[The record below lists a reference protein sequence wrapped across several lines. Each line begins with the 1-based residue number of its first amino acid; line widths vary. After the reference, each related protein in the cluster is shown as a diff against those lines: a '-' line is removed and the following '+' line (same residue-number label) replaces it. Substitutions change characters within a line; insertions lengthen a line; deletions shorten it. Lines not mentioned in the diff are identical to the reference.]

1 LSLFVT
7 NYILKIK
14 YSYQYDF
21 VNTYPGTSSLLPV
34 FHVIYKSTVK
44 KLDTE
49 RILNSLREGGDVA
62 SRMEYFEPRQA
73 QLDFMELVI
82 KCFNEN
88 AIGAAEAG
96 TGVGKSFAYLLPA
109 MHFAVESGERV
120 VISTATITLQQQL
133 FGKDIPLVKDAINAK
148 LKAVLV
154 KGRGNYLCRRRLLD
168 ALREP
173 ELAGSDEREQLEDI
187 SRWAETS
194 KGGGREELAFAP
206 VEPVWSRVC
215 SDAELCMGKSCPE
228 QSRCFVLAL
237 RREAAAARIIVVNH
251 HLLFADLAARR
262 DGAGYEAAAVLPP
275 YARVVIDEAH
285 TIEKAATS
293 FFSGEFSRIGILHYA
308 GRLYRKR
315 RAKKSGLLVRICSMF
330 PDGDDSLKTLAAA
343 LDGIRAAADD
353 LDKPGLELCGP
364 DGVFRFSPSRNGAD
378 GAESAL
384 FPPLLAL
391 RKKLLAFTAMAREII
406 KLLPQNDTDD
416 LFATGTSAVWELNAL
431 LRRFEGIAG
440 ICSAFTDYRER
451 PGEVM
456 WIERRGAGAAGADVW
471 PVFTQSPVELAESLK
486 ESLFLP
492 NKTVVCVS
500 ATLAVSENFNYWAMR
515 CGAAFAADR
524 PFLTGCFP
532 SPFPYSSAV
541 LLAVPDDAPLPDEPD
556 YQAFVDRSVGQLAS
570 AAGGSA
576 LALFTS
582 YQSLQSAWLTAQP
595 ELTALGIRCLKQ
607 GDDDRSRL
615 LQTFLNDTQ
624 SVLFATDS
632 FWEGVDA
639 PGDTLRLVILCR
651 LPFRTPSDPVFEA
664 RREAVEKNGGNPFM
678 DLSLPEAVMKFK
690 QGFGRLMRRSSDRGV
705 VAVLDGRILKKR
717 YGAFFL
723 QSLPETR
730 ASFGSFSG
738 ILRDT
743 ENFLWNREQASPDS

>member
-1 LSLFVT
+1 
-7 NYILKIK
+7 
-14 YSYQYDF
+14 
-21 VNTYPGTSSLLPV
+21 
-34 FHVIYKSTVK
+34 
-44 KLDTE
+44 
-49 RILNSLREGGDVA
+49 
-62 SRMEYFEPRQA
+62 
-73 QLDFMELVI
+73 
-82 KCFNEN
+82 
-88 AIGAAEAG
+88 
-96 TGVGKSFAYLLPA
+96 
-109 MHFAVESGERV
+109 
-120 VISTATITLQQQL
+120 
-133 FGKDIPLVKDAINAK
+133 
-148 LKAVLV
+148 
-154 KGRGNYLCRRRLLD
+154 LD

-173 ELAGSDEREQLEDI
+173 ELAGSDEQEQLEDI

-194 KGGGREELAFAP
+194 RGGGREELAFVP
-206 VEPVWSRVC
+206 IESVWSRVC
-215 SDAELCMGKSCPE
+215 SDADLCMGKACPE
-228 QSRCFVLAL
+228 QTRCFVLAL
-237 RREAAAARIIVVNH
+237 RREAAAAKIIVVNH
-251 HLLFADLAARR
+251 HLLFADLAARK

-293 FFSGEFSRIGILHYA
+293 FFSGEFSRVGILHYA
-308 GRLYRKR
+308 GRLYRRR
-315 RAKKSGLLVRICSMF
+315 RARPGMAVKNGLLVRICSLL
-330 PDGDDSLKTLAAA
+330 PDGDDSLQTLVA
-343 LDGIRAAADD
+343 LLDDIRAAASD
-353 LDKPGLELCGP
+353 LDRPGLELCAA
-364 DGVFRFSPSRNGAD
+364 DGVFRFSPSRNDAD

-391 RKKLLAFTAMAREII
+391 RKKLLAFTEAAREII
-406 KLLPQNDTDD
+406 ELLPENDADD
-416 LFATGTSAVWELNAL
+416 PSVTGASSVWELKAI

-440 ICSAFTDYRER
+440 ICSAFTGYREK

-456 WIERRGAGAAGADVW
+456 WIERRGSGGRAADVW
-471 PVFTQSPVELAESLK
+471 PVFTQSPVDLAESLK

-492 NKTVVCVS
+492 NKTVICVS
-500 ATLAVSENFNYWAMR
+500 ATLAVSNNFNYWAMR
-515 CGAAFAADR
+515 CGAAYVADR
-524 PFLTGCFP
+524 PLFTGCFP

-541 LLAVPDDAPLPDEPD
+541 LLAAPDDAPLPDEPD
-556 YQAFVDRSVGQLAS
+556 YQAFVDRAVGQLAS
-570 AAGGSA
+570 VAGGSA

-582 YQSLQSAWLTAQP
+582 YQSLQSCWLAAQP

-615 LQTFLNDTQ
+615 LQTFLTDTQ

-717 YGAFFL
+717 YGTFFL

-730 ASFGSFSG
+730 TSFRDFSG

-743 ENFLWNREQASPDS
+743 ENFLFS

>member
-1 LSLFVT
+1 
-7 NYILKIK
+7 
-14 YSYQYDF
+14 
-21 VNTYPGTSSLLPV
+21 
-34 FHVIYKSTVK
+34 VK
-44 KLDTE
+44 KLDTGL
-49 RILNSLREGGDVA
+49 ILNALRDGGSVA
-62 SRMEYFEPRQA
+62 SSLEYFEPRQA
-73 QLDFMELVI
+73 QLDLMELVI
-82 KCFNEN
+82 RCFNEN

-109 MHFAVESGERV
+109 MFFAVESGERV
-120 VISTATITLQQQL
+120 VISTATIPLQQQL
-133 FGKDIPLVKDAINAK
+133 FGKDIPLVKAAINAK
-148 LKAVLV
+148 VKAVLV

-173 ELAGSDEREQLEDI
+173 ELAGSDEQEQIEDI
-187 SRWAETS
+187 NRWAATS
-194 KGGGREELAFAP
+194 KSGGREELAFAP
-206 VEPVWSRVC
+206 VEAVWSKVC
-215 SDAELCMGKSCPE
+215 SDADLCMGKACPE

-237 RREAAAARIIVVNH
+237 RREAAAAKIIVVNH
-251 HLLFADLAARR
+251 HLLFADLAARHN
-262 DGAGYEAAAVLPP
+262 GAGYEAAAVLPP
-275 YARVVIDEAH
+275 YSRVIIDEAH

-293 FFSGEFSRIGILHYA
+293 FFSGEFSKIGILHYA

-315 RAKKSGLLVRICSMF
+315 RTRHDMAAKSGLLVRVCSLI
-330 PDGDDSLKTLAAA
+330 PDGDDSLKTLASA
-343 LDGIRAAADD
+343 LDAIRAAAAD
-353 LDKPGLELCGP
+353 LDRPGLELCGSE
-364 DGVFRFSPSRNGAD
+364 GVFRFSPLRAE
-378 GAESAL
+378 GAEAAL
-384 FPPLLAL
+384 FPLLLAL
-391 RKKLLAFTAMAREII
+391 RKKLLAFTEAAREVLE
-406 KLLPQNDTDD
+406 LLPKMDTDD
-416 LFATGTSAVWELNAL
+416 DSTPEDSSVWELKAI
-431 LRRFEGIAG
+431 LRRFDGIAG
-440 ICSAFTDYRER
+440 ICSAFTEYRER

-456 WIERRGAGAAGADVW
+456 WIERRGSGGGGGATDTW

-500 ATLAVSENFNYWAMR
+500 ATLAISENFNYWAMR
-515 CGAAFAADR
+515 CGAAYVADR
-524 PFLTGCFP
+524 PFFSGCFP

-541 LLAVPDDAPLPDEPD
+541 LLAVPDDAPLPDDSD
-556 YQAFVDRSVGQLAS
+556 YQAFVDRAVGQLA
-570 AAGGSA
+570 AVAGGSA
-576 LALFTS
+576 LVLFTS
-582 YQSLQSAWLTAQP
+582 YQSLQSAWLASQP

-615 LQTFLNDTQ
+615 LQTFLSDTQ

-717 YGAFFL
+717 YGALFL
-723 QSLPETR
+723 QALPETR
-730 ASFGSFSG
+730 TSFSGFSG
-738 ILRDT
+738 ILRDI
-743 ENFLWNREQASPDS
+743 ENFLYP